1 VLLQLVQRALPP
13 DYQPSPT
20 SPVEFLPEKLAML
33 LLLREPSSWAPGAAW
48 PDGGEL
54 HKQWQQLL
62 DASGVSIVDSEVRYL
77 REQLQHLDEVLAESS
92 SGNEPGSAC
101 SNCEFQHEC
110 TLHKCMVHSGTGD
123 SSSGSVT
130 LAQPKA
136 QEQLPREN
144 LASCGGCCS

>member
-1 VLLQLVQRALPP
+1 VQLVQRALPP
-13 DYQPSPT
+13 DFQPSPT

-92 SGNEPGSAC
+92 GKEPGSAC
-101 SNCEFQHEC
+101 SNCEFQDEC
-110 TLHKCMVHSGTGD
+110 TLHKCMVHSGTGG
-123 SSSGSVT
+123 SSSLPQAT
-130 LAQPKA
+130 AK
-136 QEQLPREN
+136 EQLPQER
-144 LASCGGCCS
+144 LGSCGGCCS